1 MLLCCDSDLHCG
13 RETTAG
19 AAGAEH
25 RAVRPGDGGRG
36 LGSHPSPLHQLPCP
50 RPCPRKP
57 SDSWKQLGPLP
68 TRRVGVGLLELS
80 LGSSLG
86 TVSRRPSGQ
95 PTRFP
100 ERYLASR
107 AGRGKGRQSA
117 TRAGVWRRVFR
128 ACCSGDFEISLS
140 GGPCGLVLLPGLPVP
155 ASPRPGLLGICLISL
170 KHRS

>member
-1 MLLCCDSDLHCG
+1 MAEKPPRGQQVQSTG
-13 RETTAG
+13 QRGQGTAG
-19 AAGAEH
+19 VASDST
-25 RAVRPGDGGRG
+25 R
-36 LGSHPSPLHQLPCP
+36 LPSTSFPAPPPCQ
-50 RPCPRKP
+50 RKP
-57 SDSWKQLGPLP
+57 SDSRKQPRPLP
-68 TRRVGVGLLELS
+68 TRRVGVGLPELS

-95 PTRFP
+95 PARFP
-100 ERYLASR
+100 ERYFPSR

-117 TRAGVWRRVFR
+117 TRVGVWRRVFR

-140 GGPCGLVLLPGLPVP
+140 GGPCGLTLLPGLPVP